1 MRFTRAQKMV
11 KLATLFLI
19 SFNNGAAAGC
29 GDAQWIHKTAILGQL
44 LVVSYRDGNDL
55 RLLIHLP
62 GSKYCEWL
70 TIYVFFV
77 SVNCVSSSSY
87 GRFIKLNL
95 EL

>member
-1 MRFTRAQKMV
+1 MV

-62 GSKYCEWL
+62 GSKYYIE
-70 TIYVFFV
+70 
-77 SVNCVSSSSY
+77 Y
-87 GRFIKLNL
+87 GYGYLLANEIAENYQSLMKSLL
-95 EL
+95 GMMK